1 LERGHGNPQYRGFPF
16 DRLHQGDVIPFTKE
30 AKMKRVLVVVGLLM
44 VVGGVSVVAS
54 TAQAQPYPN
63 RPIQLIIPIP
73 AGGGGDVNARL
84 LIEELGKILGT
95 QIVAVNK
102 PGAADTLGTNAT
114 AKSKN
119 DGYTIGYTGSAA
131 LVAGRIMNPENVH
144 YDSLKD
150 FDHLGLHVYF
160 PLALAVQASSPWKTF
175 GELVDYA
182 KKNPGKIR
190 VSTIGVG
197 GMSHLNVELMQS
209 LTGTQLTH
217 IPFKGGEA
225 VTAALLGGHV
235 EASADAIGKFMPHVD
250 AGKLRVLVLSRK
262 FSLVP
267 NVPTMKELGY
277 KEDLFSSWFSLTAP
291 AGIPEEAKKVL
302 IPAIEKSINNPAL
315 KTKIENRGYIVD
327 YKSPAELR
335 NIIANDYETIRA
347 LAVRLGLAK

>member
-1 LERGHGNPQYRGFPF
+1 
-16 DRLHQGDVIPFTKE
+16 
-30 AKMKRVLVVVGLLM
+30 M
-44 VVGGVSVVAS
+44 VVGGVSVGAS

-63 RPIQLIIPIP
+63 RPIQFIIPIP
-73 AGGGGDVNARL
+73 AGGGGDVNARI

-95 QIVAVNK
+95 QIVVVNK

-119 DGYTIGYTGSAA
+119 DGYTIGYTGSSA
-131 LVAGRIMNPENVH
+131 LVAARVMNPDNVH

-197 GMSHLNVELMQS
+197 GMSHLNVELIQS
-209 LTGTQLTH
+209 LTGVQLNH

-225 VTAALLGGHV
+225 VTASLLGGHV

-277 KEDLFSSWFSLTAP
+277 QEDLFSSWFSLTAP
-291 AGIPEEAKKVL
+291 AGLPEEAKKAL
-302 IPAIEKSINNPAL
+302 IPAVEKSINNPAV

-335 NIIANDYETIRA
+335 KIIANDYETIRA

>member
-1 LERGHGNPQYRGFPF
+1 
-16 DRLHQGDVIPFTKE
+16 
-30 AKMKRVLVVVGLLM
+30 MKRVLVVVGLLM
-44 VVGGVSVVAS
+44 SLWVVSMGTPA
-54 TAQAQPYPN
+54 AQAQPYPN
-63 RPIQLIIPIP
+63 RPITLIIPIP

-84 LIEELGKILGT
+84 LIEELGKILGV

-131 LVAGRIMNPENVH
+131 LVAARVMNPENVH

-150 FDHLGLHVYF
+150 FDHLALHVYF

-197 GMSHLNVELMQS
+197 GMSHLNVELIQS
-209 LTGTQLTH
+209 LAGVQLNH

-250 AGKLRVLVLSRK
+250 AGKLRVLALSRK
-262 FSLVP
+262 FSLAP

-302 IPAIEKSINNPAL
+302 IPAIEKSINHPTV

-335 NIIANDYETIRA
+335 KIIANDYETIRA

>member
-1 LERGHGNPQYRGFPF
+1 
-16 DRLHQGDVIPFTKE
+16 
-30 AKMKRVLVVVGLLM
+30 MKRVLVVVGLLM
-44 VVGGVSVVAS
+44 VIWGVSMGAS
-54 TAQAQPYPN
+54 TAQAQSYPN
-63 RPIQLIIPIP
+63 RPITLIIPIP

-84 LIEELGKILGT
+84 LIEELGKILGV

-131 LVAGRIMNPENVH
+131 LVAARVMNPDNVH

-150 FDHLGLHVYF
+150 FDHLALHVYF

-197 GMSHLNVELMQS
+197 GMSHLNVELTQS
-209 LTGTQLTH
+209 LTGTQLNH

-235 EASADAIGKFMPHVD
+235 EASADAIGKFMPHVE

-262 FSLVP
+262 FSLAP

-302 IPAIEKSINNPAL
+302 IPAIEKSINNPAV

-335 NIIANDYETIRA
+335 KIIANDYETIHA

>member
-1 LERGHGNPQYRGFPF
+1 
-16 DRLHQGDVIPFTKE
+16 
-30 AKMKRVLVVVGLLM
+30 MKRVLVVVGLLM
-44 VVGGVSVVAS
+44 VVWGVGMGTS
-54 TAQAQPYPN
+54 TARAQSYPN

-84 LIEELGKILGT
+84 LIEELGKILGV

-131 LVAGRIMNPENVH
+131 LVAGRIMNPDNVH

-150 FDHLGLHVYF
+150 FDHLALHVYF

-175 GELVDYA
+175 EELVDYA

-262 FSLVP
+262 FSLAP

-277 KEDLFSSWFSLTAP
+277 QEDLFSSWFSLTAP

-335 NIIANDYETIRA
+335 KIIANDYETIRA

>member
-1 LERGHGNPQYRGFPF
+1 
-16 DRLHQGDVIPFTKE
+16 
-30 AKMKRVLVVVGLLM
+30 MKRVLVVVGLLM
-44 VVGGVSVVAS
+44 VVCGVSMGTS
-54 TAQAQPYPN
+54 TAQAQSYPN
-63 RPIQLIIPIP
+63 RPITLIIPIP

-84 LIEELGKILGT
+84 LIEELGKILGV

-119 DGYTIGYTGSAA
+119 DGYTIGYSGSAA
-131 LVAGRIMNPENVH
+131 LLAARVMNPDNVH

-150 FDHLGLHVYF
+150 FDHLALHVYF

-197 GMSHLNVELMQS
+197 GMSHLNVELIQS
-209 LTGTQLTH
+209 LAGVQLNH

-235 EASADAIGKFMPHVD
+235 EASADAIGKFMPHVE

-262 FSLVP
+262 FSLAP

-302 IPAIEKSINNPAL
+302 IPAIEKSINHPAV

-335 NIIANDYETIRA
+335 KIIADDYETIRA

>member
-1 LERGHGNPQYRGFPF
+1 
-16 DRLHQGDVIPFTKE
+16 
-30 AKMKRVLVVVGLLM
+30 MKRFFVVVGLLM
-44 VVGGVSVVAS
+44 VVCGVGMG

-63 RPIQLIIPIP
+63 RPIQFIIPIP
-73 AGGGGDVNARL
+73 AGGGGDVNARI
-84 LIEELGKILGT
+84 LIDELGKILGT

-102 PGAADTLGTNAT
+102 PGAADTLGTDAI
-114 AKSKN
+114 AKSKK

-131 LVAGRIMNPENVH
+131 LVAARVMNPENVH

-150 FDHLGLHVYF
+150 FDHLALHVYF
-160 PLALAVQASSPWKTF
+160 PLALAVQASSPWKSF

-197 GMSHLNVELMQS
+197 GMSHLNVEMTQS
-209 LTGTQLTH
+209 LAGIQLTH

-235 EASADAIGKFMPHVD
+235 EASADAIGKFMPHVE

-262 FSLVP
+262 FSLAP

-277 KEDLFSSWFSLTAP
+277 QEDLFSSWFSLTAP

-302 IPAIEKSINNPAL
+302 IPAIEKSINDPAL

-335 NIIANDYETIRA
+335 KIIANDYETIRA

>member
-1 LERGHGNPQYRGFPF
+1 
-16 DRLHQGDVIPFTKE
+16 
-30 AKMKRVLVVVGLLM
+30 MKRVLVVVGLLM
-44 VVGGVSVVAS
+44 VVWGVSLGTS

-84 LIEELGKILGT
+84 LIEELGKTLGT

-102 PGAADTLGTNAT
+102 PGAADTLGTDAT
-114 AKSKN
+114 AKSKK

-131 LVAGRIMNPENVH
+131 LVSARVMNPENVH
-144 YDSLKD
+144 YDPIKD

-160 PLALAVQASSPWKTF
+160 PLAVAVQASSPWKTF
-175 GELVDYA
+175 GELIDYA

-197 GMSHLNVELMQS
+197 GMSHLNVELIQS
-209 LTGTQLTH
+209 LTGAQLTH

-250 AGKLRVLVLSRK
+250 AGKLRVLVYSRK
-262 FSLVP
+262 YSLVP
-267 NVPTMKELGY
+267 NVPTMKDLGY

-302 IPAIEKSINNPAL
+302 IPAVEKSINHPEL
-315 KTKIENRGYIVD
+315 KSKIENRGYIVD

-335 NIIANDYETIRA
+335 KIIESDYETIRA
-347 LAVRLGLAK
+347 LAAKLGLAK

>member
-1 LERGHGNPQYRGFPF
+1 
-16 DRLHQGDVIPFTKE
+16 
-30 AKMKRVLVVVGLLM
+30 MKRVLVVVGLLM
-44 VVGGVSVVAS
+44 VVWGVGMGTL
-54 TAQAQPYPN
+54 TAQAQSYPN

-84 LIEELGKILGT
+84 LIEELGKILGV

-131 LVAGRIMNPENVH
+131 LVAGRIMNPDNVH

-150 FDHLGLHVYF
+150 FDHLALHVYF

-197 GMSHLNVELMQS
+197 GMSHLNVELIQS
-209 LTGTQLTH
+209 LAGIQLNH

-262 FSLVP
+262 FSLAP

-277 KEDLFSSWFSLTAP
+277 QEDLFSSWFSLTAP

-335 NIIANDYETIRA
+335 KIIANDYETIRA

>member
-1 LERGHGNPQYRGFPF
+1 
-16 DRLHQGDVIPFTKE
+16 
-30 AKMKRVLVVVGLLM
+30 MKRFLVVVGLLM
-44 VVGGVSVVAS
+44 VAWIVSMGTS

-63 RPIQLIIPIP
+63 RPITLIIPIP

-84 LIEELGKILGT
+84 LIDELGKILGV

-131 LVAGRIMNPENVH
+131 LVAARIMNPENVH

-150 FDHLGLHVYF
+150 FDHLALHVYF
-160 PLALAVQASSPWKTF
+160 PLSLAVQASSPWKTF
-175 GELVDYA
+175 GELIDYA

-197 GMSHLNVELMQS
+197 GMSHLNVELIQS
-209 LTGTQLTH
+209 LTGVQLNH

-235 EASADAIGKFMPHVD
+235 EASADAIGKFMPHVE
-250 AGKLRVLVLSRK
+250 AGKLRVLVISRK
-262 FSLVP
+262 FSLAP

-277 KEDLFSSWFSLTAP
+277 KEDLFSSWFSLAAP

-302 IPAIEKSINNPAL
+302 IPAIEKSINNPVV

-335 NIIANDYETIRA
+335 KIIVDDYEMIRA

>member
-1 LERGHGNPQYRGFPF
+1 
-16 DRLHQGDVIPFTKE
+16 
-30 AKMKRVLVVVGLLM
+30 
-44 VVGGVSVVAS
+44 
-54 TAQAQPYPN
+54 
-63 RPIQLIIPIP
+63 
-73 AGGGGDVNARL
+73 
-84 LIEELGKILGT
+84 
-95 QIVAVNK
+95 
-102 PGAADTLGTNAT
+102 LGTNAT
-114 AKSKN
+114 AKRKN

-131 LVAGRIMNPENVH
+131 LVAARVMNPDNVH

-197 GMSHLNVELMQS
+197 GMSHLNVEMIQS
-209 LTGTQLTH
+209 LTGTQLNH

-235 EASADAIGKFMPHVD
+235 EASADAIGKFMPHVE

-262 FSLVP
+262 FSLAP

-302 IPAIEKSINNPAL
+302 IPAIEKSINEPTIKA
-315 KTKIENRGYIVD
+315 KIENRGYIVD

-335 NIIANDYETIRA
+335 KIIANDYETIRA
-347 LAVRLGLAK
+347 LAIRLGLAK

>member
-1 LERGHGNPQYRGFPF
+1 
-16 DRLHQGDVIPFTKE
+16 
-30 AKMKRVLVVVGLLM
+30 MKRVVVVVGLLM
-44 VVGGVSVVAS
+44 VVCGVGMGTSI
-54 TAQAQPYPN
+54 AQAQPYPN
-63 RPIQLIIPIP
+63 RPIQFIIPIP
-73 AGGGGDVNARL
+73 AGGGGDVNARI

-102 PGAADTLGTNAT
+102 PGAADTLGTDAIS
-114 AKSKN
+114 KSKK

-144 YDSLKD
+144 YDSIKD
-150 FDHLGLHVYF
+150 FDHLALHVYF

-175 GELVDYA
+175 GELIDYE

-197 GMSHLNVELMQS
+197 GMSHLNVELIQS
-209 LTGTQLTH
+209 LTGAQLTH

-235 EASADAIGKFMPHVD
+235 EASADAVGKFMPHVD

-262 FSLVP
+262 FSLLP

-277 KEDLFSSWFSLTAP
+277 KEDMFSSWFSLTAP
-291 AGIPEEAKKVL
+291 AGIPEEARKVL
-302 IPAIEKSINNPAL
+302 IPAIEKSINHPEL
-315 KTKIENRGYIVD
+315 KNKIESRGYIVD
-327 YKSPAELR
+327 YKSPAELAK
-335 NIIANDYETIRA
+335 IIVRDHETIRA
-347 LAVRLGLAK
+347 LATRLGLAK

>member
-1 LERGHGNPQYRGFPF
+1 
-16 DRLHQGDVIPFTKE
+16 
-30 AKMKRVLVVVGLLM
+30 MKRVLVVVGLLM
-44 VVGGVSVVAS
+44 VVWGVSLGTS

-63 RPIQLIIPIP
+63 RPIQFIIPIP
-73 AGGGGDVNARL
+73 AGGGGDVNARI

-102 PGAADTLGTNAT
+102 PGAADTLGTDAI
-114 AKSKN
+114 AKSKK

-131 LVAGRIMNPENVH
+131 LVAARVMNPDNVH

-160 PLALAVQASSPWKTF
+160 PLALAVQASSPWNTF
-175 GELVDYA
+175 AELVDYA

-197 GMSHLNVELMQS
+197 GMSHLNVELIQS
-209 LTGTQLTH
+209 LAGIQLNH

-235 EASADAIGKFMPHVD
+235 EASADAIGKFMPHVE

-262 FSLVP
+262 FSLLP

-277 KEDLFSSWFSLTAP
+277 KEDMFSSWFSLTAP
-291 AGIPEEAKKVL
+291 AGIPEEVKKVL
-302 IPAIEKSINNPAL
+302 IPAVEKSINNPAL

-335 NIIANDYETIRA
+335 KIIANDYETIRA
-347 LAVRLGLAK
+347 LAARLGLAK

>member
-1 LERGHGNPQYRGFPF
+1 
-16 DRLHQGDVIPFTKE
+16 
-30 AKMKRVLVVVGLLM
+30 MKRVLVVILLM
-44 VVGGVSVVAS
+44 VVWGVSMGIP
-54 TAQAQPYPN
+54 TAQAQSYPN
-63 RPIQLIIPIP
+63 RPITFIIPIP

-84 LIEELGKILGT
+84 LIEELGKILGV

-131 LVAGRIMNPENVH
+131 LVAARVMNPDNVH

-150 FDHLGLHVYF
+150 FDHLALHVYF

-175 GELVDYA
+175 GELVEYA

-197 GMSHLNVELMQS
+197 GMSHLNVELIQS
-209 LTGTQLTH
+209 LAGIQLNH

-235 EASADAIGKFMPHVD
+235 EASADAIGKFMPHVE

-262 FSLVP
+262 FSLAP

-277 KEDLFSSWFSLTAP
+277 KEDLFSSWFSLTSP

-302 IPAIEKSINNPAL
+302 IPAIEKSINHPAV

-335 NIIANDYETIRA
+335 KIIVNDYETIRA

>member
-1 LERGHGNPQYRGFPF
+1 
-16 DRLHQGDVIPFTKE
+16 
-30 AKMKRVLVVVGLLM
+30 MKRFFVVVVLLM
-44 VVGGVSVVAS
+44 TVSGLGLGTSV
-54 TAQAQPYPN
+54 AQAQPYPN

-84 LIEELGKILGT
+84 LIEELGKTLGV

-131 LVAGRIMNPENVH
+131 LVAARVMNPENVH

-197 GMSHLNVELMQS
+197 GMSHLNVELIQS
-209 LTGTQLTH
+209 LAGIQLNH

-235 EASADAIGKFMPHVD
+235 EASADAIGKFMPHVE

-262 FSLVP
+262 FSLAP

-302 IPAIEKSINNPAL
+302 IPAIEKSINSPAV
-315 KTKIENRGYIVD
+315 KTKIENSGYIFD

-335 NIIANDYETIRA
+335 KIIVNDYETIRA
-347 LAVRLGLAK
+347 LAAKLGLAK

>member
-1 LERGHGNPQYRGFPF
+1 
-16 DRLHQGDVIPFTKE
+16 
-30 AKMKRVLVVVGLLM
+30 MKQVLVVAGL
-44 VVGGVSVVAS
+44 VVVACGLTLGIS
-54 TAQAQPYPN
+54 NAQAQPYPN
-63 RPIQLIIPIP
+63 RPIQFIIPIP
-73 AGGGGDVNARL
+73 AGGGGDVNARI

-102 PGAADTLGTNAT
+102 PGAADTLGTDAIS
-114 AKSKN
+114 KSKK

-131 LVAGRIMNPENVH
+131 LVAARVMNPDNVH

-160 PLALAVQASSPWKTF
+160 PLALAVQANSPWKTF
-175 GELVDYA
+175 GELIDYA

-197 GMSHLNVELMQS
+197 GMSHLNVELIQS
-209 LTGTQLTH
+209 LTGVQLTH

-235 EASADAIGKFMPHVD
+235 EASADAIGKFMPHVE

-262 FSLVP
+262 FSLAP

-291 AGIPEEAKKVL
+291 VGIPEEAKKVL
-302 IPAIEKSINNPAL
+302 IPAVEKSINHQAL

-327 YKSPAELR
+327 YKSPAELKK
-335 NIIANDYETIRA
+335 IIAEDYETIRT
-347 LAVRLGLAK
+347 LATRLGLAK

>member
-1 LERGHGNPQYRGFPF
+1 
-16 DRLHQGDVIPFTKE
+16 
-30 AKMKRVLVVVGLLM
+30 LM
-44 VVGGVSVVAS
+44 VAWIVSMGTS

-63 RPIQLIIPIP
+63 RPITLIIPIP

-84 LIEELGKILGT
+84 LIDELGKILGVP
-95 QIVAVNK
+95 IVAVNK

-131 LVAGRIMNPENVH
+131 LVAARVMNPENVH

-150 FDHLGLHVYF
+150 FDHLALHVYF
-160 PLALAVQASSPWKTF
+160 PLSLAVQASSPWKTF
-175 GELVDYA
+175 GELIDYA

-197 GMSHLNVELMQS
+197 GMSHLNVELIQS
-209 LTGTQLTH
+209 LTGVQLNH

-235 EASADAIGKFMPHVD
+235 EASADAIGKFMPHVE
-250 AGKLRVLVLSRK
+250 AGKLRVLVISRK

-277 KEDLFSSWFSLTAP
+277 KEDLFSSWFSLAAP

-302 IPAIEKSINNPAL
+302 IPAIEKSINNAVV

-335 NIIANDYETIRA
+335 KIIVDDYEMIRA